1 MPLEGVDYYARM
13 IRELEN
19 FDCCPGA
26 VIMAATLS
34 GGVAPDG
41 TGYKLSKPSRKQIL
55 AAVRETF
62 DKIWYA
68 RHIEV
73 GRPVAGEE
81 SAAQIEC
88 TYGKDALDLCDSCLL
103 RLEGTLGGLRWVAHG
118 APIDNYD
125 T

>member
-1 MPLEGVDYYARM
+1 M

-19 FDCCPGA
+19 FECCCGA
-26 VIMAATLS
+26 VITAATVA
-34 GGVAPDG
+34 GGVAPNG

-68 RHIEV
+68 RHLQL
-73 GRPVAGEE
+73 GRPSVGEE
-81 SAAQIEC
+81 SAVEIERI
-88 TYGKDALDLCDSCLL
+88 YGKSALDICDTCLL
-103 RLEGTLGGLRWVAHG
+103 RLEGTLAGLRWAAHG